1 MTQETLNA
9 VRDLQKKIRNLERH
23 VQDLRISVENIVPV
37 LNGLPHSNETKS
49 RVEKIAL
56 MIVDAEREL
65 DNLRGRLPEV
75 QATLAETI
83 MCEVDDPLI
92 QALLILRYVEGLTFK
107 DISCRMKWGLRYIFK
122 LHEKF
127 LKKGICGHIATQNQC

>member
-1 MTQETLNA
+1 MTVETLNG

-23 VQDLRISVENIVPV
+23 VQDLRISMDNIVPV
-37 LNGLPHSNETKS
+37 LDGLPHSNMTKS

-56 MIVDAEREL
+56 MIVDAEHEL
-65 DNLRGRLPEV
+65 DHLRGQLPEV
-75 QATLAETI
+75 QSTLAEVI
-83 MCEVDDPLI
+83 LREVDDPLI

-107 DISCRMKWGLRYIFK
+107 EISCRMKWGLRNIFK